1 MWKGRVYAL
10 IAVLV
15 LACVALSSTAAAD
28 PLPPYKG
35 MWFPEIQGPSD
46 PEDYSWEVQ
55 LEEDQ
60 ELRQV
65 DERGAVVYYADGEH
79 VAFSIRA
86 AEASDAVG
94 KSVPTTLSV
103 SSPSV
108 VTLTVHHRA
117 GNPAA
122 GGAPFTYPILQGPAW
137 EAGAGTVE
145 VIMPPPEPL
154 PERGGEAAAG
164 KGCLVPR
171 LAGRPLDLARQR
183 IRSAGCRIGRVHRQR
198 GTASRQDRV
207 VLQSPAPG
215 TSLLPWAPV
224 TVNLGE

>member
-1 MWKGRVYAL
+1 MWKGRGYAL

-15 LACVALSSTAAAD
+15 LACAALSSTAAAD
-28 PLPPYKG
+28 PLPPYEG
-35 MWFPEIQGPSD
+35 MWFPEIHGPSD

-55 LEEDQ
+55 LEEGQ

-65 DERGAVVYYADGEH
+65 DERDAVVYYADGEH
-79 VAFSIRA
+79 VAFSILA

-94 KSVPTTLSV
+94 KSVPTTLST
-103 SSPSV
+103 SSPNV

-137 EAGAGTVE
+137 EAGLSTVE

-154 PERGGEAAAG
+154 AGTGGDGAAE

-171 LAGRPLDLARQR
+171 LTGRALDLARQR
-183 IRSAGCRIGRVHRQR
+183 VRAAGCRIGRVHRR
-198 GTASRQDRV
+198 RSTASRRDRV

-215 TSLLPWAPV
+215 TSLPPWGPV
-224 TVNLGE
+224 TVSLGG

>member
-15 LACVALSSTAAAD
+15 LACAALSSTAAAD

-35 MWFPEIQGPSD
+35 MWFPEIHGPLD
-46 PEDYSWEVQ
+46 PENYSWEVQ

-65 DERGAVVYYADGEH
+65 DERDAGVYYVDGVH
-79 VAFSIRA
+79 VTFSIRA

-94 KSVPTTLSV
+94 KGVPTTLSV
-103 SSPSV
+103 SSPNV
-108 VTLTVHHRA
+108 VTLTVHHKA

-154 PERGGEAAAG
+154 PDRGGDGAAG

-171 LAGRPLDLARQR
+171 LRGRPLDLARLR
-183 IRSAGCRIGRVHRQR
+183 VRSAGCRIGRVHRQR

-207 VLQSPAPG
+207 VLESPAPG
-215 TSLLPWAPV
+215 TSLPPWAPV
-224 TVNLGE
+224 TVNLGD